1 MILLCVATGV
11 RRIEKKGSKICGHVR
26 DATNSQFLLKKQWKN
41 FKLSKKKI
49 LINKSILFS

>member
-11 RRIEKKGSKICGHVR
+11 TRIEKKVR
-26 DATNSQFLLKKQWKN
+26 KFVDTNSQFLLKKQWKN
-41 FKLSKKKI
+41 FKLSNKKI

>member
-11 RRIEKKGSKICGHVR
+11 TRIEKKVRKFVDMFR

-41 FKLSKKKI
+41 FKLSKTKI

>member
-11 RRIEKKGSKICGHVR
+11 TRIEKKVR
-26 DATNSQFLLKKQWKN
+26 KFVDMLEMPLILNFYLRSSGKT

>member
-26 DATNSQFLLKKQWKN
+26 DATNSQFLIKKQWKN